1 MHATPGDLIVKTLT
15 KVMFVCLLSALP
27 GPQAEGQG
35 DAWDKLYVV
44 NNATATPLFISAW
57 STGGTQQ
64 QPIVPPL
71 KFEVSG
77 VQGCF
82 MYLPLAMF
90 PNAAPESIVL
100 WGEEAG
106 KQARA
111 LTNRQVGISSRSQ
124 NIWVMDLKPLA
135 VPGTMEA
142 FEYLNK
148 VRQAPANF
156 SQEIG
161 ADLSA
166 VQARHSLVWNATL
179 AQVAQKKAQDMAT
192 RSYSNHTTP
201 EGLGI
206 NKMMNDAGYK
216 LAPYMLQRD
225 SDNWFESIAWG
236 FSSGPETIKSLIQD
250 MFDANL
256 GHRKHLLGTDASNAK
271 CVDIGI
277 GFAANPNST
286 HKFYWS
292 IIAAY
297 HE

>member
-1 MHATPGDLIVKTLT
+1 MKSLA
-15 KVMFVCLLSALP
+15 KVMFVCLLSAFL
-27 GPQAEGQG
+27 GQQAEGQG
-35 DAWDKLYVV
+35 AARDKLYVI

-57 STGGTQQ
+57 STAGTQP

-77 VQGCF
+77 VQGCA
-82 MYLPLAMF
+82 MYLPLATF
-90 PNAAPESIVL
+90 PNAMPESIVL

-106 KQARA
+106 KPAKA
-111 LTNRQVGISSRSQ
+111 LINRQVNISSQSQ

-135 VPGTMEA
+135 VPGTLEA

-166 VQARHSLVWNATL
+166 VQARQPLVWNATL

-192 RSYSNHTTP
+192 RSYFDHTTP

-236 FSSGPETIKSLIQD
+236 FSTGPEAIKALILD
-250 MFDANL
+250 TFDPVNL

-277 GFAANPNST
+277 GFVANPNDT
-286 HKFYWS
+286 RKFYWS